1 MVTKV
6 THEPKLARAKRLI
19 PEWTVYVRFPH
30 LSFPSSIPL
39 TQDSQDDEV
48 AALAARIAASSQSTS
63 AVEQG
68 GINAFS
74 KRADELVQA
83 VEQSAERDEFVHEKE
98 VKAEESGERK
108 KDEL

>member
-1 MVTKV
+1 M
-6 THEPKLARAKRLI
+6 
-19 PEWTVYVRFPH
+19 
-30 LSFPSSIPL
+30 
-39 TQDSQDDEV
+39 